1 MTDTDATTSPCGDAF
16 TAPFWAGARRHEL
29 LLQRCDDCGSR
40 QHYPRP
46 MCLACGSRRLSW
58 ARVSGLGTVYS
69 QTTVHVPVEPDRPPP
84 YVVAVVQ
91 LDEGPRMLTTIERGP
106 TAIGG
111 RVRVAW
117 QDRGELPPLPV
128 FEPVATAREERR

>member
-1 MTDTDATTSPCGDAF
+1 VTDTDVTTIPYGDAF

-29 LLQRCDDCGSR
+29 LLQCCDDCGSR

-46 MCLACGSRRLSW
+46 MCLACGSLRLSW
-58 ARVSGLGTVYS
+58 TRGSGLGTVYS
-69 QTTVHVPVEPDRPPP
+69 RTTVHIQVEPDRPPP

-91 LDEGPRMLTTIERGP
+91 LDEGPRMLTTIVGGS
-106 TAIGG
+106 TAIGD
-111 RVRVAW
+111 RVRLAW

-128 FEPVATAREERR
+128 FEPVATAREGRR